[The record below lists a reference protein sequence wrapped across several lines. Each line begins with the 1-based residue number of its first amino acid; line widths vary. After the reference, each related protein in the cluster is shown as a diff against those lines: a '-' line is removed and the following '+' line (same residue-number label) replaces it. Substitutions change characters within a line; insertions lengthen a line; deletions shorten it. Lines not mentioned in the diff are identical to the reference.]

1 MTNQIVLLEGRK
13 EVTTFLLDDGD
24 ITSKE
29 VVTETGQDIGYEYT
43 AKLYPEDT
51 VAISPNSQIGKE
63 MVKKYTGDNDE
74 VPIGIIVN
82 DPVVMDNGHRKAS
95 VLVLGQLYRLKL
107 ASGITDISPADKIKL
122 SENGAIKDSSGDF
135 IALDPVP
142 DSDEYNYVNC
152 FKIASSGSTGETGAK
167 GDTGDTGPAGPKGDT
182 GATGET
188 GLKGDTGNTGAT
200 GATGAKGDTGNT
212 GATGDTGA
220 KGDTGDDG
228 ESIDV
233 YKDNAHR
240 QIIFSGVNTS
250 ATIYFDEITGPK
262 GDTGN
267 TGATGATGDTGQKG
281 DTGDTGAK
289 GDTGDTG
296 ATGAKGDTG
305 DTGAKGDTGA
315 TGDTGAKGDT
325 GATGATGATGPV
337 NLASSLDTTDT
348 TNAIKNAPV
357 ATAIEN
363 LQTSIGTITSTQTA
377 NLNLLGS

>member
-1 MTNQIVLLEGRK
+1 MLMSNQIVLLEARK

-51 VAISPNSQIGKE
+51 VVISPNSQIGKE

-135 IALDPVP
+135 IALHPVP

-182 GATGET
+182 G
-188 GLKGDTGNTGAT
+188 D
-200 GATGAKGDTGNT
+200 T
-212 GATGDTGA
+212 GATGDSGA

-233 YKDNAHR
+233 YKDTAHEE
-240 QIIFSGVNTS
+240 IIFSGANTS
-250 ATIYFDEITGPK
+250 AVIYFNEIRGPK

-267 TGATGATGDTGQKG
+267 TGATGATGNTGLKG

-289 GDTGDTG
+289 GDTGNTGSTG
-296 ATGAKGDTG
+296 ATGDTGPKGDTG
-305 DTGAKGDTGA
+305 DTGAKGDT
-315 TGDTGAKGDT
+315 GDT

-357 ATAIEN
+357 ATAIQG
-363 LQTSIGTITSTQTA
+363 LQTDIGTITSAQSS

>member
-1 MTNQIVLLEGRK
+1 MLMSNQIVLLEARK

-82 DPVVMDNGHRKAS
+82 NPVVIDNGHRKAS

-107 ASGITDISPADKIKL
+107 ASNVSDIAPADKIKL
-122 SENGAIKDSSGDF
+122 SDAGAIKSDEGEF
-135 IALDPVP
+135 LALHPVT

-188 GLKGDTGNTGAT
+188 GPKGDTGDAGAT
-200 GATGAKGDTGNT
+200 GETGPKGDTGDAGATGQTGAKGDTGDTGAKGDTGDT
-212 GATGDTGA
+212 GATGETGA

-240 QIIFSGVNTS
+240 QIIFSGTNTS

-267 TGATGATGDTGQKG
+267 TGATGATGPKG

-296 ATGAKGDTG
+296 ATGA
-305 DTGAKGDTGA
+305 
-315 TGDTGAKGDT
+315 
-325 GATGATGATGPV
+325 TGPDRKSV
-337 NLASSLDTTDT
+337 
-348 TNAIKNAPV
+348 V
-357 ATAIEN
+357 
-363 LQTSIGTITSTQTA
+363 
-377 NLNLLGS
+377 

>member
-1 MTNQIVLLEGRK
+1 MLMSNQIVLLEARK

-107 ASGITDISPADKIKL
+107 ASIVSDIAPADKIKL
-122 SENGAIKDSSGDF
+122 SENGAIKDSSGEF
-135 IALDPVP
+135 LALHPVD
-142 DSDEYNYVNC
+142 DSDEYNYINC
-152 FKIASSGSTGETGAK
+152 FKIVSSGSSGETGEK

-182 GATGET
+182 G
-188 GLKGDTGNTGAT
+188 DTGAT
-200 GATGAKGDTGNT
+200 G
-212 GATGDTGA
+212 
-220 KGDTGDDG
+220 
-228 ESIDV
+228 E
-233 YKDNAHR
+233 
-240 QIIFSGVNTS
+240 
-250 ATIYFDEITGPK
+250 TGPK

-267 TGATGATGDTGQKG
+267 TGATGATGATGDTGKKG

-289 GDTGDTG
+289 GDTGNTGNTG
-296 ATGAKGDTG
+296 ATGDTGPKGDTG
-305 DTGAKGDTGA
+305 DTGAKGDT
-315 TGDTGAKGDT
+315 GDT

>member
-1 MTNQIVLLEGRK
+1 MLMSNQIVLLEARK

-24 ITSKE
+24 VTSKE

-51 VAISPNSQIGKE
+51 VSISPNSQIGKE
-63 MVKKYTGDNDE
+63 MVKKYAGDNDE

-107 ASGITDISPADKIKL
+107 ASNVSDIAPADKIKL
-122 SENGAIKDSSGDF
+122 GDAGAIKSDEGEF
-135 IALDPVP
+135 LALHPVI

-182 GATGET
+182 EDTGATGATGPKGDTGNTEATGET
-188 GLKGDTGNTGAT
+188 GAKGDTGDTGATGATGPKGDTGNTGAT
-200 GATGAKGDTGNT
+200 GETGAKGDTGNT
-212 GATGDTGA
+212 GATGDTGV
-220 KGDTGDDG
+220 KGDTGDGG

-240 QIIFSGVNTS
+240 QIIFSGVNTT
-250 ATIYFDEITGPK
+250 AVIYFDEITGPK

-267 TGATGATGDTGQKG
+267 TGATGETGPKG
-281 DTGDTGAK
+281 D
-289 GDTGDTG
+289 
-296 ATGAKGDTG
+296 
-305 DTGAKGDTGA
+305 

-357 ATAIEN
+357 ATAIQG
-363 LQTSIGTITSTQTA
+363 LQTDIGTITSAQSS

>member
-1 MTNQIVLLEGRK
+1 MQDQIVLLEARK

-24 ITSKE
+24 IISKD
-29 VVTETGQDIGYEYT
+29 VVTETGQGIGYEYS

-51 VAISPNSQIGKE
+51 VTISPNSQIGKE
-63 MVKKYTGDNDE
+63 MVKKYSGDNGE

-82 DPVVMDNGHRKAS
+82 DPVVMDGGQRKAS

-107 ASGITDISPADKIKL
+107 VSGITDISPADKIKL
-122 SENGAIKDSSGDF
+122 SDAGAIKDSSGDF
-135 IALDPVP
+135 VALHPVT

-152 FKIASSGSTGETGAK
+152 YKLASAGATGETGAK

-182 GATGET
+182 GDTGATGKT
-188 GLKGDTGNTGAT
+188 GPKGDTGNTGST
-200 GATGAKGDTGNT
+200 GETGAKGDTRNT

-267 TGATGATGDTGQKG
+267 TGATGGTGPK
-281 DTGDTGAK
+281 GDTGAK

-296 ATGAKGDTG
+296 ATGATG
-305 DTGAKGDTGA
+305 S
-315 TGDTGAKGDT
+315 
-325 GATGATGATGPV
+325 V

-377 NLNLLGS
+377 NLNLLGG

>member
-1 MTNQIVLLEGRK
+1 MSNQIVLLETRK

-51 VAISPNSQIGKE
+51 VTISPNSQIGKE

-82 DPVVMDNGHRKAS
+82 DPVVMDNGQRKAS

-107 ASGITDISPADKIKL
+107 ASNVSDIAPADKIKL
-122 SENGAIKDSSGDF
+122 GDAGAIKSDEGEF
-135 IALDPVP
+135 LALHPVT

-182 GATGET
+182 GDTGATGEP
-188 GLKGDTGNTGAT
+188 GAKGDTGAT
-200 GATGAKGDTGNT
+200 GETGAKGDTGAT

-240 QIIFSGVNTS
+240 QIIFSGTNTG

-289 GDTGDTG
+289 GDTGATG
-296 ATGAKGDTG
+296 ATGSKGD
-305 DTGAKGDTGA
+305 

>member
-1 MTNQIVLLEGRK
+1 MLMSNQIVLLEARK

-63 MVKKYTGDNDE
+63 MVKKYTSDNDE

-107 ASGITDISPADKIKL
+107 ASNVSDIAPADKIKL
-122 SENGAIKDSSGDF
+122 SDAGAIKSDEGEF
-135 IALDPVP
+135 LALHPVI

-182 GATGET
+182 GDTGAIGET
-188 GLKGDTGNTGAT
+188 GPKGDTGNTGAT
-200 GATGAKGDTGNT
+200 GAKGDTGDT
-212 GATGDTGA
+212 GATGDSGA

-240 QIIFSGVNTS
+240 QIIFTGLNTS

-267 TGATGATGDTGQKG
+267 
-281 DTGDTGAK
+281 
-289 GDTGDTG
+289 
-296 ATGAKGDTG
+296 
-305 DTGAKGDTGA
+305 
-315 TGDTGAKGDT
+315 
-325 GATGATGATGPV
+325 TGATGPV

-357 ATAIEN
+357 ATAIQG
-363 LQTSIGTITSTQTA
+363 LQTDIGTITSAQSS